1 IKHAIQ
7 FGSECGVIVDAHR
20 TGEKK
25 PIAPRGLL
33 LDVEADGFL
42 RRVLLSAC
50 GHGRRGNR
58 AYAEASEVLTVGVR
72 PVIGV
77 GQELNAERR
86 VRDETARQLTRY
98 RTFVVDREILIER
111 PSLRDE
117 ALSIHQI
124 EAGSG
129 AEWIE
134 ARRLGREVGLRRGA
148 GQVEHDA
155 QASADT

>member
-1 IKHAIQ
+1 M
-7 FGSECGVIVDAHR
+7 
-20 TGEKK
+20 
-25 PIAPRGLL
+25 
-33 LDVEADGFL
+33 
-42 RRVLLSAC
+42 
-50 GHGRRGNR
+50 
-58 AYAEASEVLTVGVR
+58 
-72 PVIGV
+72 IGI

-98 RTFVVDREILIER
+98 RTVVVDREILIER

-134 ARRLGREVGLRRGA
+134 ARRLGREVELRA
-148 GQVEHDA
+148 ADVHVESDGKPVAEPCHRLVLRA
-155 QASADT
+155 ASADESF

>member
-1 IKHAIQ
+1 M
-7 FGSECGVIVDAHR
+7 
-20 TGEKK
+20 
-25 PIAPRGLL
+25 L

-42 RRVLLSAC
+42 RRVLLAAC

-98 RTFVVDREILIER
+98 RTVVVDREILIER

-134 ARRLGREVGLRRGA
+134 ARRLGREVELRA
-148 GQVEHDA
+148 ADVHVESDA
-155 QASADT
+155 KPVAEP

>member
-1 IKHAIQ
+1 M
-7 FGSECGVIVDAHR
+7 
-20 TGEKK
+20 
-25 PIAPRGLL
+25 
-33 LDVEADGFL
+33 
-42 RRVLLSAC
+42 
-50 GHGRRGNR
+50 
-58 AYAEASEVLTVGVR
+58 
-72 PVIGV
+72 IGI

-98 RTFVVDREILIER
+98 RTAVVDREILIER

-134 ARRLGREVGLRRGA
+134 ARWLRREVELGAADVHVETDAKPVAEPGDRLVLRAGA
-148 GQVEHDA
+148 NDEPVGARLVVVRVRHCRTDREA
-155 QASADT
+155 L